1 MLPPEPG
8 LLCAWGALVADV
20 VRDVTLTRI
29 DLIEGGLSARVLEPE
44 LAPLVARA
52 QAALDGE
59 GVPNERRI
67 IERRIDLRYVG
78 QSYELSIPITKLA
91 SDEDDDLLERF
102 HVEHVRRYGFAN
114 RAWVVERVAL
124 RVRGRGIV
132 LTPPPLPVSRDASAS
147 PWVERSKDAMDS
159 RDAMLLFV
167 RREPYLTVIHVDPW
181 SRGDYSSA
189 KPADLIL
196 ITDTSSDHL
205 DPELIATLR
214 KAGTPVVLS
223 DRPEGARD
231 ERSRELLIQVPNGTV
246 MDNGDRMTLAGVGIE
261 AVPMYDIIPG
271 DPFHTK
277 GEGNG
282 YVLTLGETRV
292 YVAGV
297 TECVPE
303 MRSIRDIDI
312 AFIPM
317 NLPHGRM
324 EPLVAAECV
333 KMIRPSV
340 VYPYHYREMP
350 IDAFVAALRGEA
362 GIEVRVHD
370 WYPPTR

>member
-1 MLPPEPG
+1 M
-8 LLCAWGALVADV
+8 
-20 VRDVTLTRI
+20 R
-29 DLIEGGLSARVLEPE
+29 
-44 LAPLVARA
+44 
-52 QAALDGE
+52 Q
-59 GVPNERRI
+59 
-67 IERRIDLRYVG
+67 IERRPLRMPIMPAVFTLLTLAGASCAPGQAGGQAGPGASGSPEIAITPYVG
-78 QSYELSIPITKLA
+78 AGIQIEY
-91 SDEDDDLLERF
+91 
-102 HVEHVRRYGFAN
+102 
-114 RAWVVERVAL
+114 
-124 RVRGRGIV
+124 RG
-132 LTPPPLPVSRDASAS
+132 
-147 PWVERSKDAMDS
+147 
-159 RDAMLLFV
+159 
-167 RREPYLTVIHVDPW
+167 TVIHVDPW

-231 ERSRELLIQVPNGTV
+231 ERSRELLLQVPNGTV

-370 WYPPTR
+370 WYPPAR

>member
-1 MLPPEPG
+1 MTQVESPLRRMTIVPAVLSLLTVAVASCAPPQAGGQLSPG
-8 LLCAWGALVADV
+8 ASGSSEIGI
-20 VRDVTLTRI
+20 T
-29 DLIEGGLSARVLEPE
+29 P
-44 LAPLVARA
+44 
-52 QAALDGE
+52 
-59 GVPNERRI
+59 
-67 IERRIDLRYVG
+67 YVG
-78 QSYELSIPITKLA
+78 A
-91 SDEDDDLLERF
+91 
-102 HVEHVRRYGFAN
+102 
-114 RAWVVERVAL
+114 
-124 RVRGRGIV
+124 GIQIEY
-132 LTPPPLPVSRDASAS
+132 AG
-147 PWVERSKDAMDS
+147 
-159 RDAMLLFV
+159 
-167 RREPYLTVIHVDPW
+167 TVIHVDPW

-196 ITDTSSDHL
+196 ITDTSNDHL
-205 DPELIATLR
+205 DPQLIATLR
-214 KAGTPVVLS
+214 KSGTPVVLS

-231 ERSRELLIQVPNGTV
+231 ERSRELLLQVPDGIV

-282 YVLTLGETRV
+282 YVLTLGDTRV

-324 EPLVAAECV
+324 VPLVAAECV
-333 KMIRPSV
+333 KMLRPSV

-350 IDAFVAALRGEA
+350 IDDFVAALRGEA

-370 WYPPTR
+370 WYPPAR